1 MHEGL
6 AQYLKTR
13 RTIPASQLGE
23 PAPDP
28 ATLDEML
35 TIAARV
41 PDHGKLAPWRFIL
54 FDRAAREKAVA
65 GLVEIAQKHPD
76 EKERTIREA
85 KAKGF
90 LDAPLVVAVVSA
102 PIADHPKIPLWE
114 QQLSSACVALN
125 LLHAAN
131 AYGFSA
137 NWLTGWYAYDA
148 EAKAWLGLKPGEKI
162 AGFLHIGTPTVPPVE
177 RDRPDVGGITGEWQ
191 AG

>member
-1 MHEGL
+1 MDEAL
-6 AQYLKTR
+6 AHYLKTR

-23 PAPDP
+23 PAPGS
-28 ATLDEML
+28 ATLREML

-54 FDRAAREKAVA
+54 FDKGARKKAVA
-65 GLVEIAQKHPD
+65 GLTTIAAKHPD
-76 EKERTIREA
+76 EKERAIRDA

-125 LLHAAN
+125 LVHAAN
-131 AYGFSA
+131 AYGFAA
-137 NWLTGWYAYDA
+137 NWLTGWYAYDE

-162 AGFLHIGTPTVPPVE
+162 AGFIHIGTAMVPSVE
-177 RDRPDVGGITGEWQ
+177 RDRPDVEALTGAW
-191 AG
+191 AA